1 MALSAL
7 SCPMRAQVLP
17 QQRTVPGQGGVDW
30 FAYKRDAGGS
40 NPPAPTKFMQLDG
53 LFSAGARVVAKM
65 KSASAT
71 ALIACQGTGSAEV
84 LEMERSV
91 TLPTRLHPF
100 RVSACV
106 SHGSAP
112 VSPGA
117 QGLDQGRD
125 DLVQVADDGVVG
137 DLHQVIPAVVEA
149 LRAR

>member
-1 MALSAL
+1 
-7 SCPMRAQVLP
+7 
-17 QQRTVPGQGGVDW
+17 
-30 FAYKRDAGGS
+30 
-40 NPPAPTKFMQLDG
+40 
-53 LFSAGARVVAKM
+53 M

-71 ALIACQGTGSAEV
+71 TLIACQGTGSVEV

-112 VSPGA
+112 VSLGA
-117 QGLDQGRD
+117 EGLDQGGD

-137 DLHQVIPAVVEA
+137 VGEDGGAGVGVDGDDV
-149 LRAR
+149 LRAGAAGDVLDGTADAAGQVELRGDLGAGLADLLAVRAPAFGGDHP

>member
-1 MALSAL
+1 
-7 SCPMRAQVLP
+7 
-17 QQRTVPGQGGVDW
+17 
-30 FAYKRDAGGS
+30 
-40 NPPAPTKFMQLDG
+40 
-53 LFSAGARVVAKM
+53 M

-106 SHGSAP
+106 SHRSAA

-117 QGLDQGRD
+117 QRLDEGVD

-137 DLHQVIPAVVEA
+137 VGEDGGAGVGVDGDDVPGAGAAGDVLDGAADAAGQVELRGDLGAGLPDLLGVRAPALGGDHA
-149 LRAR
+149 GHPDH